1 MNKKPLYVMA
11 VLLVLVVVLYY
22 FVFTDFSPDGGPK
35 MASEIILTNANIFEK
50 PETVRYISGTANLI
64 RHRKGY
70 AHGMLYA
77 RLEME
82 NAQGQRV
89 QDDYVM
95 CISYEDYKGHVVD
108 KEQFPSYFQNTSVFE
123 SQQLSAEEINM
134 HLEKHWKKEA
144 KH

>member
-11 VLLVLVVVLYY
+11 VLLVVVGVLYF

-35 MASEIILTNANIFEK
+35 MASEIILTNANVFEK
-50 PETVRYISGTANLI
+50 PETVRFISGCANLI

-70 AHGMLYA
+70 AQGMLYA

-82 NAQGQRV
+82 DAQGQRV
-89 QDDYVM
+89 QEDYVM

-108 KEQFPSYFQNTSVFE
+108 REQYPNYYQNTSVFE

-134 HLEKHWKKEA
+134 HLEKHWEKKG
-144 KH
+144 KP

>member
-11 VLLVLVVVLYY
+11 VLLVVVAVLFF

-35 MASEIILTNANIFEK
+35 MASEIILTNADAFDK
-50 PETVRYISGTANLI
+50 PETVRFISGTANLI

-70 AHGMLYA
+70 AQGMLYA

-82 NAQGQRV
+82 DAQGQRV
-89 QDDYVM
+89 QEDYVM

-108 KEQFPSYFQNTSVFE
+108 KEQYPSYYQNTFVFE

-134 HLEKHWKKEA
+134 HLEKYWEKKA
-144 KH
+144 KP